1 MAVKREKRS
10 GGRKAGQKPAE
21 HKPAGRK
28 PVGQKPATERR
39 IAERPIAEKPIAERP
54 VVQRV
59 QTGVRL
65 ETRLL
70 KVMKAI
76 AEIHDISL
84 GDLIEGVMLHALE
97 GRAPFSRQ
105 TLGHVKAL
113 REVYG
118 LTLTA
123 ADAHRLEE
131 APARDGS

>member
-10 GGRKAGQKPAE
+10 GGRKAGQKPAGR
-21 HKPAGRK
+21 KPAGQKATAER
-28 PVGQKPATERR
+28 PV
-39 IAERPIAEKPIAERP
+39 AERPI
-54 VVQRV
+54 VQRV

-123 ADAHRLEE
+123 ADAHCLEE

>member
-1 MAVKREKRS
+1 MAVNRQKHN
-10 GGRKAGQKPAE
+10 GGRKAGGKPTA
-21 HKPAGRK
+21 
-28 PVGQKPATERR
+28 ERR
-39 IAERPIAEKPIAERP
+39 IAERP

-65 ETRLL
+65 ESRLL

-105 TLGHVKAL
+105 TLRHVKAL

-131 APARDGS
+131 APEQGGS

>member
-39 IAERPIAEKPIAERP
+39 IAERPIAERP

-97 GRAPFSRQ
+97 GRTPFSRQ